1 MKGRHKMETR
11 SSRTRKNLELREQD
25 TGPFYH
31 DIWEVILQFVDDK
44 TKLFTVSLISKSL
57 RNILI
62 YRKSV
67 WTLPTRKVPPQL
79 DAVLKL
85 VTLPRQNILYPI
97 RYLFIDLHFERYP
110 HELRDHFRRNNK
122 TCKDLF
128 PKSIVAVDITYCEHA
143 PQYITRRFKR
153 KVEHVEDYFEDMAGY
168 DGKIFKRCWF

>member
-1 MKGRHKMETR
+1 METR
-11 SSRTRKNLELREQD
+11 SSRKRKNLEFREQD

-31 DIWEVILQFVDDK
+31 DIWETILQFVDDK
-44 TKLFTVSLISKSL
+44 TKLLTVSLISKSL

-67 WTLPTRKVPPQL
+67 WTLPNRKSPPQL

-85 VTLPRQNILYPI
+85 ITLPRQNILYPI
-97 RYLFIDLHFERYP
+97 RYLFVDLHVERYP
-110 HELRDHFRRNNK
+110 QELRDHFKRNK

-143 PQYITRRFKR
+143 LEYITRRFKR
-153 KVEHVEDYFEDMAGY
+153 KVEHVEDYFCEIADY
-168 DGKIFKRCWF
+168 DGEIFKRYWF